1 MAYEDYCVT
10 ATAAPNDEGEPQV
23 RAFAA
28 TTKDLVDE
36 ARRIHGQGPTVT
48 AALGRL
54 LTAGVMMG
62 DMLKNDTDLLTMQ
75 IRGTG
80 PAKSLVVTADNA
92 GNVKG
97 YAGVPTAEAP
107 VINPGHFN
115 VAGCIGQGTLTVI
128 KAAHGRDCRGPG
140 MVLCIERAGSLCG
153 ESWCSHRQGL
163 YGAQCGRIHYS
174 DDALCGEGNH

>member
-54 LTAGVMMG
+54 LTSGVMM
-62 DMLKNDTDLLTMQ
+62 
-75 IRGTG
+75 
-80 PAKSLVVTADNA
+80 
-92 GNVKG
+92 
-97 YAGVPTAEAP
+97 
-107 VINPGHFN
+107 
-115 VAGCIGQGTLTVI
+115 
-128 KAAHGRDCRGPG
+128 
-140 MVLCIERAGSLCG
+140 
-153 ESWCSHRQGL
+153 
-163 YGAQCGRIHYS
+163 
-174 DDALCGEGNH
+174 